1 MQIKHRTAIIT
12 GASYGI
18 GQATAIALA
27 KDGYDVAITDLSIET
42 LQTTKMMIESEGVK
56 VICIALDIRHQ
67 DQIDQAL
74 TRVKNELGSYYLLV
88 NNAGVPSL
96 RKLAIEITQQ
106 EWEDLIAVNLT
117 GTFFMT
123 TSFGKKLIDQGEGGC
138 IVHIGSTHGQVG
150 FKGASAYGIAK
161 AGVGHLAKMLSIEWA
176 QYNIRVNTVAP
187 GSTMTESRAPS
198 FSDPMRKEELLSRIP
213 LHRFGLPEEIASAV
227 KYLASQDAS
236 YITGQT
242 LMMDGGL
249 TAA

>member
-1 MQIKHRTAIIT
+1 MQIKHKTAIVT

-42 LQTTKMMIESEGVK
+42 LQNTKLMIESEGVK

-67 DQIDQAL
+67 VQIDQAL
-74 TRVKNELGSYYLLV
+74 TQVEKELGSYYLLV

-96 RKLAIEITQQ
+96 RKLAIDITQQ
-106 EWEDLIAVNLT
+106 EWQDLMAVNLT

-198 FSDPMRKEELLSRIP
+198 FSDPVRKEELLSRIP

-227 KYLASQDAS
+227 KYLASQEAS

-242 LMMDGGL
+242 LMLDGGL

>member
-1 MQIKHRTAIIT
+1 MQIKHRTAIVT

-42 LQTTKMMIESEGVK
+42 LQNTKLMIESEGVK

-67 DQIDQAL
+67 SQIDQAL
-74 TRVKNELGSYYLLV
+74 TRVEQELGSYYLLV

>member
-1 MQIKHRTAIIT
+1 MQIKHRTAIVT

-42 LQTTKMMIESEGVK
+42 LQNTKLMIESEGVK

-67 DQIDQAL
+67 VQIDQAL
-74 TRVKNELGSYYLLV
+74 TQVEKELGSYYLLV

-96 RKLAIEITQQ
+96 RKLAIDITQQ
-106 EWEDLIAVNLT
+106 EWQDLMAVNLT

-198 FSDPMRKEELLSRIP
+198 FSDPVRKEELLSRIP

-227 KYLASQDAS
+227 KYLASQEAS

-242 LMMDGGL
+242 LMLDGGL

>member
-42 LQTTKMMIESEGVK
+42 LQTTKMMIESQGVK

-227 KYLASQDAS
+227 KYLASQEAS

-242 LMMDGGL
+242 LMLDGGL

>member
-227 KYLASQDAS
+227 KYLASQEAS

-242 LMMDGGL
+242 LMLDGGL

>member
-1 MQIKHRTAIIT
+1 MQIKHRTAIVT

-74 TRVKNELGSYYLLV
+74 TRIKNELGSHYLLV

-227 KYLASQDAS
+227 KYLASQEAS

-242 LMMDGGL
+242 LMLDGGL

>member
-1 MQIKHRTAIIT
+1 
-12 GASYGI
+12 
-18 GQATAIALA
+18 
-27 KDGYDVAITDLSIET
+27 
-42 LQTTKMMIESEGVK
+42 
-56 VICIALDIRHQ
+56 
-67 DQIDQAL
+67 
-74 TRVKNELGSYYLLV
+74 
-88 NNAGVPSL
+88 
-96 RKLAIEITQQ
+96 
-106 EWEDLIAVNLT
+106 
-117 GTFFMT
+117 MT

-138 IVHIGSTHGQVG
+138 IVQIGSTHGQVG

-227 KYLASQDAS
+227 KYLASQEAS

-242 LMMDGGL
+242 LMLDGGL

>member
-1 MQIKHRTAIIT
+1 MQIKHRTAIVT

-67 DQIDQAL
+67 SQIDQAL
-74 TRVKNELGSYYLLV
+74 TRIKNELGSYYLLV

>member
-74 TRVKNELGSYYLLV
+74 TRIKNELGSHYLLV

-96 RKLAIEITQQ
+96 RKLAIEITKQ

-242 LMMDGGL
+242 LMLDGGL

>member
-42 LQTTKMMIESEGVK
+42 LQTTKMMIESQGVK

-96 RKLAIEITQQ
+96 RKLAIEITKQ

-227 KYLASQDAS
+227 KYLASQEAS

-242 LMMDGGL
+242 LMLDGGL

>member
-1 MQIKHRTAIIT
+1 MQIKHRTAIVT

-27 KDGYDVAITDLSIET
+27 KDGYDMAITDLSIDSLDNT
-42 LQTTKMMIESEGVK
+42 RSMIESEGVK

-67 DQIDQAL
+67 SQIDQAL
-74 TRVKNELGSYYLLV
+74 TRVEQELGSYYLLV

-96 RKLAIEITQQ
+96 RKLAIDITQQ
-106 EWEDLIAVNLT
+106 EWQDLIAVNLT

-198 FSDPMRKEELLSRIP
+198 FSDPVRKEELLSRIP

-227 KYLASQDAS
+227 KYLASQEAS

>member
-1 MQIKHRTAIIT
+1 MQIKNRTAIVT

-42 LQTTKMMIESEGVK
+42 LQNTKLMIESEGVK

-67 DQIDQAL
+67 VQIDQAL
-74 TRVKNELGSYYLLV
+74 TQVEKELGSYYLLV

-96 RKLAIEITQQ
+96 RKLAIDITEQ
-106 EWEDLIAVNLT
+106 EWQDLIAVNLT

-123 TSFGKKLIDQGEGGC
+123 TSFGKKLINQGRGGC

-176 QYNIRVNTVAP
+176 PYNIRVNTVAP

-227 KYLASQDAS
+227 KYLASQEAS

>member
-1 MQIKHRTAIIT
+1 MQIKHRTAIVT

-42 LQTTKMMIESEGVK
+42 LQTTKMMIESQGVK

-227 KYLASQDAS
+227 KYLASQEAS

-242 LMMDGGL
+242 LMLDGGL

>member
-1 MQIKHRTAIIT
+1 MQIKHRTAIVT

-42 LQTTKMMIESEGVK
+42 LQNTKLMIESEGVK

-67 DQIDQAL
+67 SQIDQAL
-74 TRVKNELGSYYLLV
+74 TRVEQELGSYYLLV

-96 RKLAIEITQQ
+96 RKLAIDITQQ
-106 EWEDLIAVNLT
+106 EWQDLIAVNLT

-198 FSDPMRKEELLSRIP
+198 FSDPVRKEELLSRIP

-227 KYLASQDAS
+227 KYLASQEAS

-242 LMMDGGL
+242 LMLDGGL

>member
-42 LQTTKMMIESEGVK
+42 LQTTKMMIESQGVK

>member
-1 MQIKHRTAIIT
+1 MQIKHRTAIVT

-74 TRVKNELGSYYLLV
+74 TRIKNELGSHYLLV

-96 RKLAIEITQQ
+96 RKLAIEITKQ

-227 KYLASQDAS
+227 KYLASQEAS

-242 LMMDGGL
+242 LMLDGGL

>member
-1 MQIKHRTAIIT
+1 MQIKHRTAIVT

-42 LQTTKMMIESEGVK
+42 LQNTKLMIESEGVK

-67 DQIDQAL
+67 SQIDQAL
-74 TRVKNELGSYYLLV
+74 TRVEQELGSYYLLV

-96 RKLAIEITQQ
+96 RKLAIDITQQ
-106 EWEDLIAVNLT
+106 EWQDLIAVNLT

-198 FSDPMRKEELLSRIP
+198 FSDPVRKEELLSRIP

-227 KYLASQDAS
+227 KYLASQEAS

>member
-1 MQIKHRTAIIT
+1 
-12 GASYGI
+12 
-18 GQATAIALA
+18 
-27 KDGYDVAITDLSIET
+27 
-42 LQTTKMMIESEGVK
+42 MIESEGVK

-67 DQIDQAL
+67 VQIDQAL
-74 TRVKNELGSYYLLV
+74 TQVEKELGSYYLLV

-96 RKLAIEITQQ
+96 RKLAIDITEQ
-106 EWEDLIAVNLT
+106 EWQDLIAVNLT

-123 TSFGKKLIDQGEGGC
+123 TSFGKKLINQGRGGC

-176 QYNIRVNTVAP
+176 PYNIRVNTVAP

-227 KYLASQDAS
+227 KYLASQEAS

>member
-1 MQIKHRTAIIT
+1 MQIKHRTAIVT

-27 KDGYDVAITDLSIET
+27 KDGYDMAITDLSIDSLDNT
-42 LQTTKMMIESEGVK
+42 RSMIESEGVK

-67 DQIDQAL
+67 SQIDQAL
-74 TRVKNELGSYYLLV
+74 TRVEQELGSYYLLV

-96 RKLAIEITQQ
+96 RKLAIDITQQ
-106 EWEDLIAVNLT
+106 EWQDLIAVNLT

-138 IVHIGSTHGQVG
+138 IVQIGSTHGQVG

-227 KYLASQDAS
+227 KYLASQEAS

-242 LMMDGGL
+242 LMLDGGL

>member
-1 MQIKHRTAIIT
+1 MQIKHRTAIVT

-27 KDGYDVAITDLSIET
+27 KDGYDVAITDLSIDSLDNT
-42 LQTTKMMIESEGVK
+42 RSMIESEGGK

-67 DQIDQAL
+67 SQIDHAL
-74 TRVKNELGSYYLLV
+74 TRVEQELGSYYLLV

-96 RKLAIEITQQ
+96 RKLAIDITEQ

-123 TSFGKKLIDQGEGGC
+123 TSFGKKLINQGEGGC

-161 AGVGHLAKMLSIEWA
+161 AGVGHLAKILSIEWA
-176 QYNIRVNTVAP
+176 QYNIRLNTVAP

-198 FSDPMRKEELLSRIP
+198 FSDPVRKEELLSRIP
-213 LHRFGLPEEIASAV
+213 LHRFGFPEEIASAV
-227 KYLASQDAS
+227 KYLASQEAS

-242 LMMDGGL
+242 LMLDGGL

>member
-1 MQIKHRTAIIT
+1 MQIKHRTAIVT

-42 LQTTKMMIESEGVK
+42 LQTTKMMIESQGVK

-106 EWEDLIAVNLT
+106 EWEDLMAVNLT

-227 KYLASQDAS
+227 KYLASQEAS

-242 LMMDGGL
+242 LMLDGGL